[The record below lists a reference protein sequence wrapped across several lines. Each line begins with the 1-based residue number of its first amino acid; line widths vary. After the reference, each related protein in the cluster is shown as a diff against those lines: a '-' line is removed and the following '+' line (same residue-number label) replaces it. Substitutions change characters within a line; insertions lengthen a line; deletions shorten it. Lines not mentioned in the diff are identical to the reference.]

1 MQFSVEKITKE
12 NGEVSYALYKS
23 PEAFGIGSGA
33 PFPAPKELLVKG
45 LLSVEEAEGYA
56 KAYLG
61 RKVKSVET
69 VKTFNI

>member
-12 NGEVSYALYKS
+12 NGEVSYALYKI
-23 PEAFGIGSGA
+23 PETFAIGSGV
-33 PFPAPKELLVKG
+33 PHPAPNELVVKG
-45 LLSVEEAEGYA
+45 LLSVEEAEAYA
-56 KAYLG
+56 QAYVG